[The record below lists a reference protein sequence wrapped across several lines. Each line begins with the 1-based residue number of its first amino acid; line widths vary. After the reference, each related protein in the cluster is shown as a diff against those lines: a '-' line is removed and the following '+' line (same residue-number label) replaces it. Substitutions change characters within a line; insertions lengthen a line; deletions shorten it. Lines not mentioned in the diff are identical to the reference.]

1 MRSHSQTPR
10 ILLGAHTV
18 SPRVF
23 ASKPHAA
30 AFFGRYHDHA
40 NFASQMFSV
49 TTVVHKTS
57 DTAQPLVMLTN
68 REGARYFFGKVPEGT
83 QRALNEN
90 RFRLGKLK
98 SIFLTGV
105 ALSWLDLGGLPGLFL
120 TISDSTKRS
129 IDVFCGSPLLR
140 YVVATWRYF
149 VFRKGVELKIN
160 DVEGG
165 TLVADSNVH
174 VTALRV
180 YPGEAEASAEA
191 PRPAHG
197 AACSSPRCQSPHLD
211 SAAPCGAP
219 ASSLDHLVS
228 QMFPLDTL
236 AVNSRDPNSYK
247 VDPSETDAHTHV
259 ALPHPSTI
267 CATAAQPS
275 TSYLVEFVP
284 IRGKFDAERAK
295 ALGVRP
301 GPDFRRLADGELVV
315 TASGRVD
322 ALQVVGEPKTFAS
335 LLILDI
341 PDRRYLANTAAQL
354 ARVDEVRLAYH
365 FLGDSVDAAS
375 AQFGALIARFHP
387 DCRHVVSHLRV
398 LCNLLVFKTAALN
411 VLKLKAVQPEC
422 FNLPRSGAARDAAP
436 PGAVA
441 LHSQQVFQILADGVT
456 EQPPPSQPSW
466 LALYDE
472 HVAPLGLGDKQ
483 RTIDCTPIALDI
495 GGSFD
500 PGALKD
506 LVQIVTLG
514 TGSALP
520 SMHRNVISTLLRVPY
535 TSGAASGA
543 AGIEYRSVLLDGG
556 ENTIGTMMR
565 NFGPDL
571 DRVMSELRL
580 IYLSHLHADHH
591 LGIVSI
597 VRRWF
602 ECNRDPSTK
611 LHLVLP
617 WQYHNFLREWF
628 ALEDDAV
635 DLGRINYVS
644 CEEFLTLEAKTPQLA
659 QRPLDAAPRARAARE
674 PLAPP
679 PLEQIA
685 ELLAD
690 LGLASVAT
698 CRAIHCYWAYLVTLD
713 FKLDATQRFKV
724 SYLGDTRPN
733 PRFAEI
739 GAGSDLLIHESS
751 LAEDLIEEALAKKHS
766 TMIEAVTMAKLMR
779 CPKVVLTHFSTR
791 YSNRADLLVDP
802 CHLASVAARLGQY
815 LSSHGVARR
824 SNVLLDGLAYNDLDI
839 CYAFDMMTIAYGEL
853 QLERFNYTELLRMF
867 ASEELQSAGDADSL
881 QQRKERE
888 VARQHQKRDAK
899 RDERLK
905 KRRTEG

>member
-160 DVEGG
+160 DVEEG

-174 VTALRV
+174 VTAIRV
-180 YPGEAEASAEA
+180 YPADAKASAEA
-191 PRPAHG
+191 LRGAAGSARCKPAH
-197 AACSSPRCQSPHLD
+197 LD
-211 SAAPCGAP
+211 LAAPF
-219 ASSLDHLVS
+219 DHLVS

-236 AVNSRDPNSYK
+236 AANSRDPNSYK

-301 GPDFRRLADGELVV
+301 GPDFRRLADGELVD

-354 ARVDEVRLAYH
+354 ARVDDVRLAYH
-365 FLGDSVDAAS
+365 FLGDTVDMAS
-375 AQFGALIARFHP
+375 AQFGELIARFHP

-398 LCNLLVFKTAALN
+398 LCNLLVFRTAALN

-422 FNLPRSGAARDAAP
+422 FNLPRSGAAHDVAP

-441 LHSQQVFQILADGVT
+441 LHSQQVFQILAEGVA
-456 EQPPPSQPSW
+456 EQPPPPQPSW

-472 HVAPLGLGDKQ
+472 HVAPLGLGDKL
-483 RTIDCTPIALDI
+483 RTIDCTPIALDPRPLL
-495 GGSFD
+495 D
-500 PGALKD
+500 PAAALKD
-506 LVQIVTLG
+506 LVQIITLG

-520 SMHRNVISTLLRVPY
+520 SMHRNVISTLVRVPY
-535 TSGAASGA
+535 AADSV
-543 AGIEYRSVLLDGG
+543 EYRSVLLDGG

-571 DRVMSELRL
+571 DRVMTELRL

-602 ECNRDPSTK
+602 ECNRDPNTK

-635 DLGRINYVS
+635 DMARINYVS

-659 QRPLDAAPRARAARE
+659 QRPLELAPRARAARE

-685 ELLAD
+685 ALLDD

-802 CHLASVAARLGQY
+802 RHLAAVAARLGQY

-839 CYAFDMMTIAYGEL
+839 CYAFDMMTIAYGAL
-853 QLERFNYTELLRMF
+853 RLERFNYTALLRMF

-881 QQRKERE
+881 HQRKERE
-888 VARQHQKRDAK
+888 LARQHQKRDAK